1 MGTPDAVVIGAGPNG
16 LVAANVLADAGWHVV
31 VLEAQDEPGGAVRS
45 DRGVHPDYVHDLFSA
60 FYPLAAASP
69 VLAKLALERHGLRWR
84 HAPSVV
90 AHPLRDGRCPV
101 LERDVRRTA
110 ASLDAFAPGDG
121 AAWERLDRLWQ
132 RTGDALVH
140 CLFTPFPPLLPGLRL
155 AARTGPDLPRLVR
168 TMLLPAR
175 RFGQEHFAGDG
186 GRLLIAGNALHADL
200 GPESALGGGFGWLMC
215 MLGQS
220 YGFPVPVGGAG
231 MLTRALVARLRE
243 RGGELRC
250 GTPVTRVV
258 VRGGRAVAVRTDD
271 GTEVP
276 ARHAVLAD
284 IPAPSLYLG
293 LVGEEHLPPGTRAD
307 LRRFQW
313 DFATVKV
320 DWALARPIPWA
331 CEAARGAGTVHVAD
345 GVDALTRFAGQL
357 ATEHVPDVPFSVLG
371 QMTTADPS
379 RSPAGTESAWAYTHV
394 PQHVSGDAGPDGIE
408 GRWDEREKE
417 AIAGRVEAGIERLAP
432 GFRAAIA
439 ARRIL
444 APPDLERRDAALVGG
459 AVNQGTTNLHQQLV
473 FRPLPG
479 TGRPRTPVR
488 GLYLASATAHPGGGV
503 HGAPGANAARAA
515 LRAHPLRTRRRRP
528 ADGGSVE
535 GRE

>member
-1 MGTPDAVVIGAGPNG
+1 MPPPDAVVIGAGPNG

-45 DRGVHPDYVHDLFSA
+45 DRGVHPDFVHDTFSA

-69 VLAKLALERHGLRWR
+69 VLGALRLERHGLRWS
-84 HAPSVV
+84 HAPDVV
-90 AHPLRDGRCPV
+90 AHPLADGRCAV
-101 LERDVRRTA
+101 LNRDVRRTA
-110 ASLDAFAPGDG
+110 ASLEAFAPEDG
-121 AAWERLDRLWQ
+121 AAWERLHRLWEHI
-132 RTGDALVH
+132 GDDLID
-140 CLFTPFPPLLPGLRL
+140 CLFTPFPPVRAGLRL
-155 AARTGPDLPRLVR
+155 AGRTGPDLLRLAR

-175 RFGQEHFAGDG
+175 RLGDEHFAGQG

-200 GPESALGGGFGWLMC
+200 GPESALGGGFGWLMS
-215 MLGQS
+215 MLGQAH
-220 YGFPVPVGGAG
+220 GFPVPVGGAG
-231 MLTRALVARLRE
+231 MLTRALVDRLRE

-250 GTPVTRVV
+250 GHAVTRVV
-258 VRGGRAVAVRTDD
+258 VRSGRAVAVRTDD

-284 IPAPSLYLG
+284 VPAPLLYRR
-293 LVGEEHLPPGTRAD
+293 LVGEEHLPERVRAD
-307 LRRFQW
+307 LARFQW
-313 DFATVKV
+313 DYATVKV
-320 DWALARPIPWA
+320 DWALARPVPWA
-331 CEAARGAGTVHVAD
+331 CEGARGAGTVHVAE

-357 ATEHVPDVPFSVLG
+357 AMDRVPDVPFTVLG

-379 RSPAGTESAWAYTHV
+379 RSPAGTESAWGYTHV
-394 PQHVSGDAGPDGIE
+394 PQRVRGDAGPDGIE
-408 GRWDEREKE
+408 GRWDEGEKE
-417 AIAGRVEAGIERLAP
+417 AVAERVEAGIERLAP
-432 GFRAAIA
+432 GFRSSIL
-439 ARRIL
+439 ARRVL
-444 APPDLERRDAALVGG
+444 APPDLERRNPALTGG

-515 LRAHPLRTRRRRP
+515 LRAHPGFRRR
-528 ADGGSVE
+528 
-535 GRE
+535 GRGT